1 MKAGVQRYPA
11 VAEESSLRGRQ
22 GSFFDRANRQLTYL
36 RVSVTD
42 RCNYSC
48 HYCMPAGGWKAS
60 PRAELLSLEE
70 IARIVRVMAKHGVKK
85 IRITGGEPL
94 LRKNVTDLIRWI
106 AETPGI
112 SEVALTTNGHLL
124 PQFAE
129 ALKKSGLTRLT
140 VSIDTFDPVVFEELT
155 GGDLARVLTG
165 IEVAQQVGFKNIG
178 INVVALDNI
187 NSGRLSDITQH
198 CWNRDL
204 TPRFIELMPI
214 GGLPYQQ
221 AKHRYSYASIFDELD
236 REFGLVERLKGIS
249 AHGGP
254 ARYWTASKGPWLGRH
269 LGTISP
275 MSDGH
280 FCGDC
285 NRARLTARGGF
296 RPCLANDEEVS
307 LLHAMRRGESDSH
320 LANLV
325 SNAMAGKLDAHRL
338 TDGTFIPL
346 TVMTGIGG

>member
-1 MKAGVQRYPA
+1 MKAGVQSYPA
-11 VAEESSLRGRQ
+11 AIKGGELPSAS
-22 GSFFDRANRQLTYL
+22 GSIYDRANRQLTYL

-48 HYCMPAGGWKAS
+48 HYCMPAGGWTAS
-60 PRAELLSLEE
+60 PRQELLSLEE
-70 IARIVRVMAKHGVKK
+70 IARVVAVMATHGVKK
-85 IRITGGEPL
+85 VRITGGEPL

-106 AETPGI
+106 ADTPGI

-129 ALKKSGLTRLT
+129 ALKDSGLTRLT
-140 VSIDTFDPVVFEELT
+140 VSVDTFDPMVFEELT
-155 GGDLARVLTG
+155 GGDLGRVLRG
-165 IEVAQQVGFKNIG
+165 IEEAQRVGFDNIG
-178 INVVALDNI
+178 INVVALNKI
-187 NSGRLSDITQH
+187 NSGRLADITRR
-198 CWNRDL
+198 CWSRGL

-221 AKHRYSYASIFDELD
+221 AQHGYSYASIFDELD
-236 REFGLVERLKGIS
+236 REFGLVETTKGAP

-254 ARYWTASKGPWLGRH
+254 ARYWSASRGPWLGRQ

-280 FCGDC
+280 FCGEC

-307 LLHAMRRGESDSH
+307 LLHALRRGDSDLQVAS
-320 LANLV
+320 LV
-325 SNAMAGKLDAHRL
+325 STAMAGKLDAHRL